1 MRISCDSNYAVYI
14 NDALAAFG
22 QYADYPWYKVYDEI
36 ELSTFFTV
44 GVNCIKIIVWYYGE
58 NFSTYYKGNRG
69 YGTNGKL
76 ETKPFAFP
84 HGARYAAK
92 VKII

>member
-58 NFSTYYKGNRG
+58 NFSTYYKGKPGGMVRMGNWRQNRLRFL
-69 YGTNGKL
+69 TAHVMLQK
-76 ETKPFAFP
+76 
-84 HGARYAAK
+84 
-92 VKII
+92 